1 MLQPPTSPKITL
13 ESMQPYGSSRSG
25 NAMLTRRAASV
36 MAESQPLYASKAE
49 DGKSVVNLVSC
60 AKCGKAVE
68 AGKEVKKGWIS
79 KKPYHAECA
88 PK

>member
-1 MLQPPTSPKITL
+1 VRVPLVSQRKVNPFIAKLRM
-13 ESMQPYGSSRSG
+13 G
-25 NAMLTRRAASV
+25 NR
-36 MAESQPLYASKAE
+36 
-49 DGKSVVNLVSC
+49 VVNLVNC
-60 AKCGKAVE
+60 AKCGKEIE